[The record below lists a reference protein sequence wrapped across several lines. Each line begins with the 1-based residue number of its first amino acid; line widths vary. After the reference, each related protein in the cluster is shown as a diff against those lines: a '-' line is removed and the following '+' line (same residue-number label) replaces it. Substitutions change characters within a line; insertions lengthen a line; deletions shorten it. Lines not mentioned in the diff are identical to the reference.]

1 MAKYK
6 IAWMPGDGV
15 GHDVME
21 AARLVLDRLKL
32 DAEYIPCDIGW
43 EFWCKEGNALPD
55 RTVKALKETTCAL
68 FGAITSKP
76 QSEAKEELA
85 PELKDKGLVYF
96 SPIVGL
102 RQLFNL
108 HTNMR
113 PCKSYPGNPLNFRGN
128 KITNPSGED
137 VPIDQ
142 VVFRE
147 NTEGMYGGVEFFPPP
162 EPVYTALCANPKMK
176 KWKDKAGLENI
187 ALSTRIMSKQGC
199 TNICKQAF
207 EFSKKTGRKRVTLI
221 EKPNVLR
228 ETGGLMMRCFRD
240 VAKNYPDIR
249 ADDANI
255 DAICMWM
262 FKNPQ
267 DYSVLVAENMF
278 GDIVS
283 DLCAGLIGGL
293 GFAPSANLGDHISIF
308 EAVHGTAPDIAG
320 KNIANPTALL
330 LSGIALLRHV
340 GLMES
345 AATIE
350 NALLYTLEQGV
361 HTGDFGDKSLKS
373 LNTTEFAEAIIS
385 NFGKIPANNP
395 KPMLKNM
402 PVTPTVFKLDKNP
415 ILENRENT
423 TETIIGV
430 DFFIES
436 NEQPT
441 VIASKCL
448 AHTFGLFKLVT
459 ISNRGTQ
466 VWPTG

>member
-21 AARLVLDRLKL
+21 AARTVLDRLKL
-32 DAEYIPCDIGW
+32 DAEYVPCDIGW

-55 RTVKALKETTCAL
+55 RTVEALKKTTCGL

-76 QSEAKEELA
+76 QSEAKNELA
-85 PELKDKGLVYF
+85 PELQDKGLVYF
-96 SPIVGL
+96 SPIVKL
-102 RQLFNL
+102 RQMFNL

-113 PCKSYPGNPLNFRGN
+113 PCKSYPGNPLNYRGN

-137 VPIDQ
+137 VAIDQ

-147 NTEGMYGGVEFFPPP
+147 NTEGMYGGVEFFPLP
-162 EPVYTALCANPKMK
+162 ESVYTALCANPKMK
-176 KWKDKAGLENI
+176 KWIDKGLENV

-199 TNICKQAF
+199 INICKQAF
-207 EFSKKTGRKRVTLI
+207 EFAKKTGRKRVTLI

-240 VAKNYPDIR
+240 VAKSYPDIR

-283 DLCAGLIGGL
+283 DLCAGLVGGL
-293 GFAPSANLGDHISIF
+293 GFAPSANLGDNYAVF
-308 EAVHGTAPDIAG
+308 EPTHGSAPKYAGQYKVNPIAMLLTAKLMLDWLKETEKAARLETAIAR
-320 KNIANPTALL
+320 
-330 LSGIALLRHV
+330 GIAEGKVRTYDM
-340 GLMES
+340 GGK
-345 AATIE
+345 AP
-350 NALLYTLEQGV
+350 TLDV
-361 HTGDFGDKSLKS
+361 AK
-373 LNTTEFAEAIIS
+373 AIG
-385 NFGKIPANNP
+385 NY
-395 KPMLKNM
+395 
-402 PVTPTVFKLDKNP
+402 
-415 ILENRENT
+415 
-423 TETIIGV
+423 
-430 DFFIES
+430 
-436 NEQPT
+436 
-441 VIASKCL
+441 AS
-448 AHTFGLFKLVT
+448 
-459 ISNRGTQ
+459 S
-466 VWPTG
+466 